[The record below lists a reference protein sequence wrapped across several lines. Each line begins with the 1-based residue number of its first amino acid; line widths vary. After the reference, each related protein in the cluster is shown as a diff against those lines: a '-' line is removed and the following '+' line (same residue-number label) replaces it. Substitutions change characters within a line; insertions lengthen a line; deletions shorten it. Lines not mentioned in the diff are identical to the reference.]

1 MMMKINLL
9 KRLAILAAVAIPGTA
24 LAANN
29 VSLSSDVF
37 VERTVE
43 KPDGKTAVMLEEP
56 KTVIPGDNLVFVVKY
71 KNVGSTPA
79 TDFSVTNPL
88 PKAVAFNGTSDGT
101 EIVSV
106 DGGKKWGSLATLT
119 YTRENGEV
127 RPALMSDV
135 THIKWKFNRALSVGS
150 EGKLVFRGTVK

>member
-1 MMMKINLL
+1 MKHISFCIA
-9 KRLAILAAVAIPGTA
+9 LAMPAMAI
-24 LAANN
+24 AANN
-29 VSLSSDVF
+29 VALSSDVF
-37 VERTVE
+37 VERSVE
-43 KPDGKTAVMLEEP
+43 KADGKTAVVLEQP
-56 KTVIPGDNLVFVVKY
+56 TTVVPGDKLVFVVKY
-71 KNVGSTPA
+71 KNVGTTPA

-106 DGGKKWGSLATLT
+106 DGGRNWGPLSALK
-119 YTRENGEV
+119 YTRENGEI

-135 THIKWKFNRALSVGS
+135 THVKWKFNQSLSVGS

>member
-1 MMMKINLL
+1 MKINLL
-9 KRLAILAAVAIPGTA
+9 KRLAMLAALAIPGTA
-24 LAANN
+24 IAANN

-56 KTVIPGDNLVFVVKY
+56 KTVVPGDNLVFVVKY

-101 EIVSV
+101 EIVSI
-106 DGGKKWGSLATLT
+106 DGGKKWGSLAALT

-135 THIKWKFNRALSVGS
+135 THIKWKFNSALSVGS

>member
-1 MMMKINLL
+1 MKFNIL
-9 KRLAILAAVAIPGTA
+9 KHISFCIALAMPAMAI
-24 LAANN
+24 AANN
-29 VSLSSDVF
+29 VALSSDVF
-37 VERTVE
+37 VERSVE
-43 KPDGKTAVMLEEP
+43 KADGKTAVVLEQP
-56 KTVIPGDNLVFVVKY
+56 TTVVPGDKLVFVVKY
-71 KNVGSTPA
+71 KNVGTTPA

-106 DGGKKWGSLATLT
+106 DGGRNWGPLSALK
-119 YTRENGEV
+119 YTRENGEI

-135 THIKWKFNRALSVGS
+135 THVKWKFNQSLSVGS

>member
-1 MMMKINLL
+1 MKFNIL
-9 KRLAILAAVAIPGTA
+9 KHISFCIALTLPGVAV
-24 LAANN
+24 AANN
-29 VSLSSDVF
+29 VALSSDVF
-37 VERTVE
+37 VERNVE
-43 KPDGKTAVMLEEP
+43 KADGKTAVVLEQP
-56 KTVIPGDNLVFVVKY
+56 TTVVPGDRLVFVVKY
-71 KNVGSTPA
+71 KNVGSSPA

-106 DGGKKWGSLATLT
+106 DGGRNWGPLSALQ
-119 YTRENGEV
+119 YTRENGEI

-135 THIKWKFNRALSVGS
+135 THVKWKFNQSLSVGS

>member
-1 MMMKINLL
+1 ML
-9 KRLAILAAVAIPGTA
+9 KRLFVAMTLMLPGTA
-24 LAANN
+24 MASNN

-37 VERTVE
+37 IERKVA
-43 KPDGKTAVMLEEP
+43 KPNGTTAVVLEQP

-71 KNVGSTPA
+71 KNVGSAPA
-79 TDFSVTNPL
+79 SDFSVTNPL

-106 DGGKKWGSLATLT
+106 DGGKTWGPLSVLT
-119 YTRENGEV
+119 YPSANGAV
-127 RPALMSDV
+127 RPALMTDV
-135 THIKWKFNRALSVGS
+135 THVKWKFNRALSAGS

>member
-1 MMMKINLL
+1 ML
-9 KRLAILAAVAIPGTA
+9 KRLFVAMTLMLPGTA
-24 LAANN
+24 MAANN

-37 VERTVE
+37 IERKVA
-43 KPDGKTAVMLEEP
+43 KPNGTTAVVLEQP

-71 KNVGSTPA
+71 KNVGSAPA
-79 TDFSVTNPL
+79 SDFSVTNPL

-106 DGGKKWGSLATLT
+106 DGGKTWGPLSVLT
-119 YTRENGEV
+119 YPSANGEV
-127 RPALMSDV
+127 RPALMTDV
-135 THIKWKFNRALSVGS
+135 THVKWKFSRSLSAGS

>member
-1 MMMKINLL
+1 MF
-9 KRLAILAAVAIPGTA
+9 KRFFVAIALMLPSTA
-24 LAANN
+24 MAANN

-37 VERTVE
+37 IERKVA
-43 KPDGKTAVMLEEP
+43 KPNGTTAVVLEQP

-71 KNVGSTPA
+71 KNVGSAPA
-79 TDFSVTNPL
+79 SDFSVTNPL

-106 DGGKKWGSLATLT
+106 DGGKTWGALSVLT
-119 YTRENGEV
+119 YPSANGEV
-127 RPALMSDV
+127 RPALMTDV
-135 THIKWKFNRALSVGS
+135 THVKWKFNRSLSAGS

>member
-1 MMMKINLL
+1 MHML
-9 KRLAILAAVAIPGTA
+9 KFIFGLAVFTIPGTA

-29 VSLSSDVF
+29 VTLTSDVF
-37 VERTVE
+37 VERKLE
-43 KPDGKTAVMLEEP
+43 KPDGRTSVMLEQP
-56 KTVIPGDNLVFVVKY
+56 KTVVPGDSLVFVVKY
-71 KNVGSTPA
+71 KNVGDTPA

-101 EIVSV
+101 EIVSI
-106 DGGKKWGSLATLT
+106 DGGKNWGRLSALT

-135 THIKWKFNRALSVGS
+135 THVKWKFSRSLSVGS